1 MNINDFLKSI
11 EFGKEKTTSLDDI
24 LKESYSLAFPYKIQE
39 EVGIKL
45 LCPECKGEIDYYAD
59 ALRGG
64 PEGSE
69 MAIEWKCPGC
79 GEILTGDDYNEMEE
93 DKSPFEKSGSIWGS
107 HPPRRQQQTTAIVPK
122 EKVYEP
128 EVLPKH
134 YQKNRDAT
142 IQVLGAFGVPSATA
156 DEIIRNSESPESK
169 EKLKRVIFKVL
180 TLKYGLPETEAQEF
194 INKYHDA
201 PVEEMIKGVMSIL
214 DRQALP
220 GATRGAPRLGYIRE
234 SLDRLYKEGMARA
247 KELYVDT
254 KKIDKRIFNAL
265 VQKDP
270 TPQKKYIEWMA
281 RTFPRMPS
289 LTKYDVIS
297 RFDDLCNKN
306 QIENKD
312 IGRYEHIEQV
322 DDAVRQAE
330 IKYAEKSGDAQ
341 TKSGLYK
348 DLTAITAKISKE
360 RDPDKREALM
370 TKKNQ
375 IAAKINAMKDF
386 LKDINPKDV
395 IFQNENVIV
404 VRPPDVDSSCKY
416 GRGSRWCTAAMG
428 SRNYFNSYYFGR
440 GVNLYYIIP
449 LIEMHNDKLDKI
461 AVAVY
466 PNGEKEIY
474 DAHDARIDEQE
485 FEAVKTRLGIN
496 K

>member
-1 MNINDFLKSI
+1 MNISDFLNSL
-11 EFGKEKTTSLDDI
+11 EFGKEKQTSLDDI
-24 LKESYSLAFPYKIQE
+24 IKESYSLAFPYKMQE
-39 EVGIKL
+39 ETSIKL
-45 LCPECKGEIDYYAD
+45 LCPKCKSEVDYYAD
-59 ALRGG
+59 ATRGWG
-64 PEGSE
+64 HEGEEETS
-69 MAIEWKCPGC
+69 EWKCPKC
-79 GEILTGDDYNEMEE
+79 GEVIKGGEFEEMDEDTPF
-93 DKSPFEKSGSIWGS
+93 DKSTSIWGA
-107 HPPRRQQQTTAIVPK
+107 HPPKRQTALAPK
-122 EKVYEP
+122 EKVFTP

-134 YQKNRDAT
+134 YQKNRDALM
-142 IQVLGAFGVPSATA
+142 QVLGAFGVPSATA
-156 DEIIRNSESPESK
+156 DEIIRNSESPEAK
-169 EKLKRVIFKVL
+169 EKLNRVIFKVL

-194 INKYHDA
+194 IKKYGNAD
-201 PVEEMIKGVMSIL
+201 VDEMIKGVMSIL

-220 GATRGAPRLGYIRE
+220 GATSGAPRLGYIRE
-234 SLDRLYKEGMARA
+234 SLDRLYREGLSRA
-247 KELYVDT
+247 KELYLDT
-254 KKIDKRIFNAL
+254 GKINKRAFNVL

-281 RTFPRMPS
+281 RTFPKMPS

-306 QIENKD
+306 QIEVKD
-312 IGRYEHIEQV
+312 IGRYENIEQV

-330 IKYAEKSGDAQ
+330 IKYAEKSGEAQ

-348 DLTAITAKISKE
+348 DLAAITAKISKE
-360 RDPDKREALM
+360 RDPEKREALM

-375 IAAKINAMKDF
+375 IAGKINAMKDF

-404 VRPPDVDSSCKY
+404 VRPPDVESSCKY

-449 LIEMHNDKLDKI
+449 LIEMHNDKFDKI

-466 PNGEKEIY
+466 PNGEKELY
-474 DAHDARIDEQE
+474 DAHDARIDEKD
-485 FEAVKTRLGIN
+485 FARVKSTLGIP
-496 K
+496 